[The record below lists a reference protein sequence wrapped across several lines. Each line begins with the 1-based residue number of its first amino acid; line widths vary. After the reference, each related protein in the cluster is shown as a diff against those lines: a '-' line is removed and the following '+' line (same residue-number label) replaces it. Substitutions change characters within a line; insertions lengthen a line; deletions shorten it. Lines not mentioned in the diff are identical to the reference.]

1 MIYRRIFIISLL
13 IIIYYCSVTTQECKV
28 DITNYNLQVTLDF
41 LQNQL
46 NVTAILEL
54 QKSDVLNE
62 FELLLNSNVKIK
74 SIKSKIKDNWV
85 DISYKLKEDDIIHLI
100 IPSPLIGHNEFTMM
114 FEYTFPIE
122 GPIKDFF
129 YMDRGNRWYPLII
142 DDVAGVKIS
151 AVVPS
156 QYKMFSGGD
165 LIDIIKKNDIST
177 YKWETQNPV
186 FKIPFVLINPEKY
199 FFLSMTCN
207 DKEIDFYFLEDNKN
221 KNRMIVE
228 EACKTFKYFQSK
240 IGEYYHNR
248 LTIIEMNQYKGY
260 SFIATGLILMGSDFM
275 AQFRE
280 EHYNGLHLPIAAQ
293 WFGAGVFGKF
303 NDEGFWFFSL
313 SLPHYLRLMYIKES
327 KNTDAF
333 VKQLEKPY
341 HDYKEIA
348 GTGNDV
354 PIIDIERIDTREK
367 GLIIYGK
374 GPFLLDLLRREMGE
388 KNWENFIRELY
399 LNYVGKILTYDTFK
413 NNLAKYDKNGN
424 LILKF
429 DRIMNDKGLIEN

>member
-1 MIYRRIFIISLL
+1 MKTYPLKILILTAL
-13 IIIYYCSVTTQECKV
+13 IILGCSQKESVKQI
-28 DITNYNLQVTLDF
+28 DITDYNIEVKFQSPQKLHISATVTCKMGQFVNQMNY
-41 LQNQL
+41 
-46 NVTAILEL
+46 
-54 QKSDVLNE
+54 
-62 FELLLNSNVKIK
+62 LLNPIAEIN
-74 SIKSKIKDNWV
+74 SIQMRIKDDWQEIV
-85 DISYKLKEDDIIHLI
+85 YTSEDNTIQLTVPETLSFSKDL
-100 IPSPLIGHNEFTMM
+100 TVR

-122 GPIKDFF
+122 DTFTDFF

-156 QYKMFSGGD
+156 QYKMLSGGD

-177 YKWETQNPV
+177 YRWETQNPV

-207 DKEIDFYFLEDNKN
+207 DKEIDFYFLEDDQNKN
-221 KNRMIVE
+221 MMIVE
-228 EACKTFKYFQSK
+228 EACKTFKYFKSK

-248 LTIIEMNQYKGY
+248 LTIIEMNQYRGY
-260 SFIATGLILMGSDFM
+260 SFIATGLILVASDVM
-275 AQFRE
+275 TQFRE

-293 WFGAGVFGKF
+293 WFGAGVFGRF

-367 GLIIYGK
+367 GLVIYGK
-374 GPFLLDLLRREMGE
+374 GPFLLNLLKREMGE

-399 LNYVGKILTYDTFK
+399 LKYIGKILTYDTFK
-413 NNLAKYDKNGN
+413 NNLAKYDKNGS

-429 DRIMNDKGLIEN
+429 DRMMNDKGLIEN